1 MDSDKTERRPRRR
14 LLKVGA
20 GMAVLSVAGLVAG
33 VAYASIPDSAG
44 VIHGCIVNNQVFLG
58 PAKGTVRIIDADTD
72 KCQPNETAIQWSQ
85 TGPAGAAGAPGAPGT
100 QGMPGP
106 AGPQGA
112 AGQNAPDP
120 TPNSVVVGTAAV
132 PGVPGSNPD
141 GTFNLLS
148 YSQGLANSVTIGSV
162 GSGAGAG
169 KATATPF
176 TFTKLVDKGSPALA
190 LAIFSG
196 QSIKDVFITIQ
207 PPGSKDTTKYVL
219 HQVFV
224 TTDQLGHNGTA
235 AGQQTETVG
244 LIFQSITINNGGNNT
259 CWDLALNKVC

>member
-1 MDSDKTERRPRRR
+1 
-14 LLKVGA
+14 
-20 GMAVLSVAGLVAG
+20 MAVLSVAGLVAG
-33 VAYASIPDSAG
+33 VAYASIPDNAG

-85 TGPAGAAGAPGAPGT
+85 TGPAGAAGAPGA

-132 PGVPGSNPD
+132 PGVQGSNPD
-141 GTFNLLS
+141 GSFNLLS
-148 YSQGLANSVTIGSV
+148 YSQGVANPASTGSP
-162 GSGAGAG
+162 GGGGGAG

-176 TFTKLVDKGSPALA
+176 SFTKLVDKGTPMLIQT
-190 LAIFSG
+190 IFTG
-196 QSIKDVFITIQ
+196 QHIKDVTITIQ
-207 PPGSKDTTKYVL
+207 PPGSKDTTRYLL
-219 HQVFV
+219 HEV
-224 TTDQLGHNGTA
+224 TVASEQLGHNGTA

-244 LIFQSITINNGGNNT
+244 LTFQTITINNGGNNT
-259 CWDLALNKVC
+259 CWDLAMNKPC